1 MNVQAPTRQV
11 PRRASND
18 PQSSPVVEPPKPAPV
33 EPAPAEPAP
42 ASEPEKRP
50 DELPSEVK
58 VELGRPIK
66 SHFSP
71 TTTSLIFREPTA
83 LDIDQ
88 VGNPVTMDFGR
99 GWPPMPVVDAKKM
112 TQMLARL
119 ANVAPSSILQM
130 SARDWST
137 CSLAIQIFF
146 LPDLG
151 KL

>member
-1 MNVQAPTRQV
+1 MNVQTPTRP
-11 PRRASND
+11 PRRASDD
-18 PQSSPVVEPPKPAPV
+18 PNPPVVEPPKPAPA

-42 ASEPEKRP
+42 TSEPERRP
-50 DELPSEVK
+50 DELPSEVT

-71 TTTSLIFREPTA
+71 TTTSLTFREPTA
-83 LDIDQ
+83 LDIDH

-99 GWPPMPVVDAKKM
+99 GWPPMPLVDAKKM